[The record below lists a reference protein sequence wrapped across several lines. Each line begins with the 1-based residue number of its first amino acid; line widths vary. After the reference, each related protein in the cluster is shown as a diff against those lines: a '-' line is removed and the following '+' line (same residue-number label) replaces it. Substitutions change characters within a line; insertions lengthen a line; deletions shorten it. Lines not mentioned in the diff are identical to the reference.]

1 MAKHPSLIGLREAGR
16 RLNKST
22 SQVQS
27 LIRAGLLPASQ
38 LGGSRVWLIEAA
50 DVTRLQGSRQLRYV
64 KRKAS

>member
-1 MAKHPSLIGLREAGR
+1 MATHKSLIGLREAGR

-38 LGGSRVWLIEAA
+38 LGGSRV
-50 DVTRLQGSRQLRYV
+50 
-64 KRKAS
+64 